1 MNIKFKMIKI
11 VLATS
16 IAIVIAKAVGVI
28 YPFSAGTIAILS
40 VLDTKK
46 ESIATALKRL
56 GSTLMA
62 FTIASIIFYFLGFSV
77 WTFSLFLMVY
87 VPAAYKLNFQSVIAS
102 TTVLVSHF
110 ITAESIAL
118 SWQINGFLLMII
130 GATTAI
136 VFNLWMPSYEK
147 DINENI
153 RSIEEEL
160 RQLLRLF
167 YTYLMGDTVYRE
179 LKVKA
184 HQLSDLLEDTKKIAL
199 LDYQNRLVNNNDY
212 YINYIEMRERQ
223 LDLLEMDIDNITAI
237 KLKTEQNIVLA
248 ELFDDISKQLHEKN
262 PVLSHLDHIS
272 SLYGHYRRSDLPKTR
287 EEFESRAVLFQI
299 LRNMEKFIEI
309 KREFFMIYR
318 D

>member
-1 MNIKFKMIKI
+1 
-11 VLATS
+11 
-16 IAIVIAKAVGVI
+16 
-28 YPFSAGTIAILS
+28 
-40 VLDTKK
+40 
-46 ESIATALKRL
+46 
-56 GSTLMA
+56 
-62 FTIASIIFYFLGFSV
+62 
-77 WTFSLFLMVY
+77 
-87 VPAAYKLNFQSVIAS
+87 
-102 TTVLVSHF
+102 
-110 ITAESIAL
+110 
-118 SWQINGFLLMII
+118 MII

-287 EEFESRAVLFQI
+287 EEFESRAILFQI

>member
-1 MNIKFKMIKI
+1 MIKI

-77 WTFSLFLMVY
+77 WTFNLFLMVY

-223 LDLLEMDIDNITAI
+223 LDLLELDIDNITAI